1 MNNFFDK
8 IFCINLDSRP
18 DRWQSATEEFAKHSL
33 QVERIAGI
41 DGSKMNLDFPPEI
54 KEGAVGCALSQF
66 FAIKYAKQLGL
77 NNFLLLED
85 DIQFEDN
92 INNVFEEYVKE
103 VPEDWDML
111 YLGGQHFHGMNLQ
124 QVSENVY
131 KCEYTLAAHSVAFR
145 STVFDRF
152 IDKLVDIT
160 KPCDVH
166 YAESH
171 KEINAYVF
179 IPHLTWQR
187 NSYSDIE
194 KVNVDYTFLK
204 HHRYPQWGKP

>member
-1 MNNFFDK
+1 MNNFFDR

-18 DRWQSATEEFAKHSL
+18 DRWESAAEEFEKHSL
-33 QVERIAGI
+33 QVERIPGI

-66 FAIKYAKQLGL
+66 FSVKYAKQLKL

-85 DIQFEDN
+85 DVQFEDN
-92 INNVFEEYVKE
+92 INDIFEKYITE
-103 VPEDWDML
+103 VPNNWDML

-124 QVSENVY
+124 QVSEHVY

-145 STVFDRF
+145 NTIFDRF
-152 IDKLVDIT
+152 IDSLIDIT

-179 IPHLTWQR
+179 IPHLTWQK
-187 NSYSDIE
+187 NSFSDIE